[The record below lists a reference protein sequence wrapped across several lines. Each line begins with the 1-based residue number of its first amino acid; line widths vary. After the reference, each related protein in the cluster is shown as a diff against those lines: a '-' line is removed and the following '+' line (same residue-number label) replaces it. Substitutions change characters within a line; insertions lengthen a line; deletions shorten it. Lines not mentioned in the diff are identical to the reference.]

1 MCTLLLLLFL
11 LFFFFKQKTAYEMRI
26 SDWSS
31 DVCSSDLPRIIV
43 QDVDVAMRLEPR
55 LSRGD
60 VRQVEPVDARP
71 RARGFDQSRGFHEPR
86 FIDVDQ
92 RDLRRPTRGPH
103 HRCRAADTACGPGHD
118 PRLGVDIHDF
128 SPAYPAATVT

>member
-1 MCTLLLLLFL
+1 MIRRPPISTRTDTLFPYTTLFRSVDVDDPRDPR
-11 LFFFFKQKTAYEMRI
+11 RI
-26 SDWSS
+26 
-31 DVCSSDLPRIIV
+31 DVGKLGQARHDPRIIV

-86 FIDVDQ
+86 FLDVDQ
-92 RDLRRPTRGPH
+92 RDLPRPTRGPPH
-103 HRCRAADTACGPGHD
+103 PSRAPD
-118 PRLGVDIHDF
+118 PPPPTGR
-128 SPAYPAATVT
+128 